1 MSEGADVLDRSDRSG
16 IAANVRR
23 LPSGAVIMVTEGSK
37 MHAKWFVEKG
47 RLGQRSPTS
56 QEGI

>member
-1 MSEGADVLDRSDRSG
+1 MLDRSDRSG